1 MQLVYKKE
9 IELEKAF
16 LYLVGDNLTILKFKD
31 NINFTLEDA
40 IEVNEITYKWINGNP
55 FTTLVDARN
64 IRSDIS
70 EEAKDFFTY
79 DKKII
84 ELQKAQAIVLNS
96 LHNRI
101 LATFYMKFQ
110 KPTVP
115 VKIFS
120 DFEKAFDWLKK
131 QL

>member
-1 MQLVYKKE
+1 MVYSKE

-31 NINFTLEDA
+31 NVSFKLEDA
-40 IEVNEITYKWINGNP
+40 VEVNEITFNWIKGKS
-55 FTTLVDARN
+55 FTTLVDATN

-70 EEAKDFFTY
+70 EEAKDFFSN
-79 DKKII
+79 DKKITD
-84 ELQKAQAIVLNS
+84 LQKAQALVLNS

-101 LATFYMKFQ
+101 IATFYMKFQ
-110 KPTVP
+110 KPSMP

-120 DFEKAFDWLKK
+120 DIDKALDWLKK